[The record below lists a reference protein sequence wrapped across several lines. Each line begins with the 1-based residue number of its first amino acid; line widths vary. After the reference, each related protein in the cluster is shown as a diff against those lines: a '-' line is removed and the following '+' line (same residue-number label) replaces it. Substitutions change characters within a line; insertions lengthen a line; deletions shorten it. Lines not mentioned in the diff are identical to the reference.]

1 MSWRQSRCRGRSTA
15 RGTTAR
21 PALPL
26 SKADSVSVKPLLTP
40 QFAHSAKDRNRVYR
54 RVEWLSSEFAVGAFD
69 AKENS
74 LRLSPIR
81 VRAEVNLLRGFKR
94 RESGVEM
101 AARFR
106 SDIFEV
112 ILHLA
117 RPLLAA

>member
-1 MSWRQSRCRGRSTA
+1 MSWRRSRCRARSTA
-15 RGTTAR
+15 RRTTAR
-21 PALPL
+21 HALPL
-26 SKADSVSVKPLLTP
+26 SNLDSVSVKPLMTP
-40 QFAHSAKDRNRVYR
+40 QFAHPAKDRNRVYR
-54 RVEWLSSEFAVGAFD
+54 RVEWLSSEFSVGAFD

-106 SDIFEV
+106 SDIFK
-112 ILHLA
+112 ISLHLA
-117 RPLLAA
+117 RPFDAA